1 MTTKVRREFESL
13 ASAAERTGLSIRTL
27 RRRIASGHLAAYRS
41 GARVIRVDP
50 DDVEPFKQPRRRCR
64 CPLTLPCLG
73 SRPPMGCPIFGPAT
87 DRAAR
92 NVDER

>member
-27 RRRIASGHLAAYRS
+27 RRRIASGGLAAYRS

-50 DDVEPFKQPRRRCR
+50 DDVDRMMVRMP
-64 CPLTLPCLG
+64 
-73 SRPPMGCPIFGPAT
+73 T
-87 DRAAR
+87 DW
-92 NVDER
+92 N